1 MFSPMMRLRQGT
13 IGALSFVRTGGSEM
27 EETRITAEQLQRFA
41 HHLRLEE
48 RSQKQINR
56 NKEQPM

>member
-1 MFSPMMRLRQGT
+1 
-13 IGALSFVRTGGSEM
+13 M